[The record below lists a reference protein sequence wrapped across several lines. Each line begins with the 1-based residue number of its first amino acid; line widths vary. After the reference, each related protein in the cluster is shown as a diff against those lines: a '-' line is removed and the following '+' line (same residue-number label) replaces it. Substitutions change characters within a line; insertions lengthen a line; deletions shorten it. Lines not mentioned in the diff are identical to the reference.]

1 MQKEIQITAD
11 GSHTIFLPGTN
22 ETYHSHHGAVAES
35 THVFIN
41 AGLLPLIDPS
51 TKNKITILEI
61 GFGTGLNAL
70 LTLQQSIQHEQP
82 IHYIAV
88 EPFPLAETE
97 FSQLNYGKLLS
108 MQDEFLQLH
117 TSHWEEIITIHPFFT
132 VEKRKT
138 SLLDLIKIDSV
149 NCIYF
154 DAFAP
159 TIQPELWTQVVFENL
174 YRLLSPGGI
183 LVTYCSKTIIR
194 KNMVGAGFNVEKIPG
209 PYGKREMVRA
219 RKS

>member
-1 MQKEIQITAD
+1 MQREIQITAD
-11 GSHTIFLPGTN
+11 GSHTIFLPEKN
-22 ETYHSHHGAVAES
+22 ETYHSHHGAIAES

-51 TKNKITILEI
+51 TKNKISILEI

-97 FSQLNYGKLLS
+97 FSQLNYGKLLL
-108 MQDEFLQLH
+108 MQDEFLQFH
-117 TSHWEEIITIHPFFT
+117 TSRWEEIITIHPIFT
-132 VEKRKT
+132 IEKRKT
-138 SLLDLIKIDSV
+138 SLLHLDKIHSL

-154 DAFAP
+154 DLFSP
-159 TIQPELWTQVVFENL
+159 TSQPELWSQPVFENL
-174 YRLLSPGGI
+174 YNMLSPEGI
-183 LVTYCSKTIIR
+183 LVTYSSKTVIR
-194 KNMVGAGFNVEKIPG
+194 KNMMAAGFSIEKIPG

-219 RKS
+219 HKS